1 MSRSRIMYRLSVE
14 NMFETPKFL
23 NLILSLVNMVSSS
36 FLHDSSCTYEKC
48 FSPYLCM
55 SCGKGRYLKCTNEA
69 SIYKLRDVYAVTIK
83 EDCEGEKGM
92 TKIVE
97 PKTTGLRL
105 HYCKRLQGIWEK
117 CKQVHGGTTC
127 SWHDEGFEEEEH
139 LESGLDEKYCDPP
152 QVCVETFE

>member
-1 MSRSRIMYRLSVE
+1 
-14 NMFETPKFL
+14 MFETPKFL

-55 SCGKGRYLKCTNEA
+55 SCGKGRYLKCRNEVF
-69 SIYKLRDVYAVTIK
+69 IYKLRDVYAVTIK

-97 PKTTGLRL
+97 PEATGLRL
-105 HYCKRLQGIWEK
+105 HYCKRLQGKEISFSDLQLIK
-117 CKQVHGGTTC
+117 YGNSKINDTVRAYGKNVNK
-127 SWHDEGFEEEEH
+127 SMEGQRAYGMMKD
-139 LESGLDEKYCDPP
+139 LKKKSIRKVG
-152 QVCVETFE
+152 